1 MIVNTNKRKS
11 IRADISDYTVI
22 DLETT
27 GISIY
32 SCEIIELA
40 AVKVRGS
47 KIIDEFRTLVKPRR
61 RISSMITDITGI
73 TNEMVSDAPY
83 IEEVLGDYLE
93 FIGDDIIL
101 GHNIASFDRNI
112 IKIYCERLGLTPFLN
127 DTLDTCTYSRRC
139 DIDVPDRKLTTL
151 TRYFNIDHKNAHRA
165 LADCIA
171 NFECYERLKKY
182 YKE

>member
-1 MIVNTNKRKS
+1 MIRNTNTRKS

-27 GISIY
+27 GVNIY
-32 SCEIIELA
+32 YCEIIELS
-40 AVKVRGS
+40 AVKIRGS
-47 KIIDEFRTLVKPRR
+47 KIIDEFSTLVKPRG
-61 RISSMITDITGI
+61 RINSTITAITKI
-73 TNEMVSDAPY
+73 TNEMVRDAPY
-83 IEEVLGDYLE
+83 IEEVLPDYLE

-112 IKIYCERLGLTPFLN
+112 IKIYCERLGLPSFLN

-139 DIDVPDRKLTTL
+139 NIDVPDRKLTTL
-151 TRYFNIDHKNAHRA
+151 TRYFNIEHKDAHRA

-171 NFECYERLKKY
+171 NYECYEKLKEFY
-182 YKE
+182 IG